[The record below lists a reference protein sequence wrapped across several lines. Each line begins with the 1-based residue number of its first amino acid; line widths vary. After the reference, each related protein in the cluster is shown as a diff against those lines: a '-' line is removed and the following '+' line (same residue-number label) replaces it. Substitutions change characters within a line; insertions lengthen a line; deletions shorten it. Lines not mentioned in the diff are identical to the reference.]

1 MWRGASLFAWSHKVE
16 RMRYQFSFKSAGFW
30 DLPELSSEPGLKVS
44 SKIASGQNEAKR
56 EGLQPHS

>member
-1 MWRGASLFAWSHKVE
+1 MWRGASPFAWSYKVE
-16 RMRYQFSFKSAGFW
+16 RMRYQFSFKSGGFW
-30 DLPELSSEPGLKVS
+30 DLPELSSKPGLKVS